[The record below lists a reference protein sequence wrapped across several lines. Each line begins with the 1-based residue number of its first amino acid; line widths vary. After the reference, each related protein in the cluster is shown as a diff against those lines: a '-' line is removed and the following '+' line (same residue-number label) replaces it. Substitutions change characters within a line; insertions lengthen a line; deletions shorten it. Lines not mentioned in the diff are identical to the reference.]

1 MARQTRDE
9 LDRRVAALR
18 DQMPEILA
26 LEEKDQM
33 EGFAGIAAQPGR
45 EVLVAAGP
53 AAFAAAAMSSVTDFG
68 KCCLTSSGMSTAMRC
83 PGRAADSSPTSFSS
97 GSCRVR

>member
-18 DQMPEILA
+18 DQMPEVLA

-33 EGFAGIAAQPGR
+33 EGFAGIAEGIL
-45 EVLVAAGP
+45 EDAGP
-53 AAFAAAAMSSVTDFG
+53 EDHEHVWSQLQCILRG
-68 KCCLTSSGMSTAMRC
+68 SGLV
-83 PGRAADSSPTSFSS
+83 PGHE
-97 GSCRVR
+97 

>member
-1 MARQTRDE
+1 MAKQTREE

-33 EGFAGIAAQPGR
+33 EGFAGIAD
-45 EVLVAAGP
+45 EILEAAGP
-53 AAFAAAAMSSVTDFG
+53 EDHEHVWSQLQCILRDAG
-68 KCCLTSSGMSTAMRC
+68 LL
-83 PGRAADSSPTSFSS
+83 PGDDEPCSD
-97 GSCRVR
+97 